1 MNTGTYRR
9 NLKGNVRSCMKSTA
23 IGMVLQSNA
32 NVKVHFSVGN
42 WSCVIVRSQ
51 VRKTEQM
58 VKNLCYKGRNHH
70 VRNQHSLV
78 VKHGNMCIKRI

>member
-70 VRNQHSLV
+70 ARNQYSLV